1 MSYSLYFI
9 ILYLVLVVWKPS
21 RKIAIALTPWLIFAC
36 SYDWMRLLPN
46 YEVNPIDVRGIY
58 EAEKSLFGITAADG
72 TTLIPGEYF
81 NLHNSAFADFW
92 AGFFYLCWV
101 PVPLGFAIW
110 LYVKGKQPP
119 SCPPR
124 RGMTNNEGLKEY
136 EEEAPSL
143 RGRAGGEASRD
154 SLRHFVHFSI
164 AFLFINL
171 LGFGGYY
178 IYPAAPP
185 WYVINYG
192 FEPILNTPG
201 SVAGLIR
208 FDNMIH
214 IPVFQSIYSGNS
226 NVFAAVPSLHAAYM
240 LITTFYAFASKQNK
254 WVIAAFAFICVGI
267 WWTAVYSTHH
277 YIIDVILGIITCVL
291 GLLLLEK
298 VIMKIPAVARFID
311 RYVEAI

>member
-72 TTLIPGEYF
+72 TTLIPGEFF

-110 LYVKGKQPP
+110 LYVKGVRSQEI
-119 SCPPR
+119 
-124 RGMTNNEGLKEY
+124 GD
-136 EEEAPSL
+136 
-143 RGRAGGEASRD
+143 GRAYK
-154 SLRHFVHFSI
+154 RHFVHFSI

-185 WYVINYG
+185 WYVINHG
-192 FEPILNTPG
+192 FEPVLNTPG

-291 GLLLLEK
+291 GLLVLEK
-298 VIMKIPAVARFID
+298 VIMKSPAVARFID